1 MTLPDLRPSQYTC
14 RILAIDNG
22 TDQVGFCVA
31 DYNILNDEITIIHCE
46 TYKVPS
52 NYKKIRPA
60 TCQTRSNLHARLS
73 FIAEHYIELLFTYQ
87 PDLIGC
93 EAPFGHR
100 MMNAFRTLTIA
111 IEMFD
116 DISLEYLPHVD
127 FIRITPMEAKRAA
140 CEGNKFSVR
149 KEDVHRYLFKDPKI
163 ITPKHI
169 KLRNLGEDA
178 LDSITVA
185 KAMGYYMV
193 F

>member
-1 MTLPDLRPSQYTC
+1 MTLPDLKPSQYLC

-31 DYNILNDEITIIHCE
+31 DYDIRTDEISLIHCE

-52 NYKKIRPA
+52 NYKKTRTA
-60 TCQTRSNLHARLS
+60 TCQNRSSLHARLDL
-73 FIAEHYIELLFTYQ
+73 IAEHYIELLFTYQ

-127 FIRITPMEAKRAA
+127 FIRITPMEAKRAV
-140 CEGNKFSVR
+140 CEGNKFSVH
-149 KEDVHRYLFKDPKI
+149 KDVVHKYLFKDPKI
-163 ITPKHI
+163 ITPPWI
-169 KLRNLGEDA
+169 KLRDLGPDA

-185 KAMGYYMV
+185 KAMGRFMV